1 MYGAHF
7 HVHRVLLTLYGVN
20 ESIVCM
26 TIWTTRLTGE
36 SGPLYKELADAIERD
51 IADGKLLP
59 GERLP
64 THRELADE
72 LGMNVS
78 TVTRGYREAEKRGLL
93 SGTVGRG
100 TFVAADAATSTA
112 LVSFEPCRPGLI
124 EMGLVSPLHHMDPDV
139 ADGFRRIARR
149 RDPGAFMRYTDPRGL
164 PEHRQAGAQWAAR
177 YGLETTPEDV
187 IVCAGA
193 QHALTCTLS
202 GLLRSGDR
210 IATDALTYPGMKT
223 LAAML
228 GIRLV
233 PIAIDEHGMNPDRL
247 DAACRRDKIKG
258 VYLMPGVHNPTT
270 VTMNT
275 TRRRDIAQLAQ
286 KHDLIIIEDD
296 AYDLTVPGLEPP
308 VSSFAPERTV
318 YVAGMSKSI
327 AAGLR
332 VAFIATPRHMQK
344 DLAQAV
350 LNTIWMAPSLNA
362 ELAAIWIND
371 GTADRTVEKK
381 RTEAARRYM
390 IACDI
395 FEDFRFRGKQ
405 SGFYFWLDLP
415 KPWTGKTFEAAALK
429 AGVNVFG
436 AEKFVVGETPVPA
449 AARVS
454 LTGTDSRKELR
465 KGLMI
470 LREILEEE

>member
-233 PIAIDEHGMNPDRL
+233 PIAMDEHGMNPDRL

-296 AYDLTVPGLEPP
+296 AYDLTVPGHGAAGQQLRTGARGLCGRDVQIHCSRVARGLYRRAAPHAKGSGAGSAQHHLDGS
-308 VSSFAPERTV
+308 VPERGT
-318 YVAGMSKSI
+318 G
-327 AAGLR
+327 
-332 VAFIATPRHMQK
+332 RHMDQ
-344 DLAQAV
+344 
-350 LNTIWMAPSLNA
+350 
-362 ELAAIWIND
+362 
-371 GTADRTVEKK
+371 
-381 RTEAARRYM
+381 
-390 IACDI
+390 
-395 FEDFRFRGKQ
+395 
-405 SGFYFWLDLP
+405 
-415 KPWTGKTFEAAALK
+415 
-429 AGVNVFG
+429 
-436 AEKFVVGETPVPA
+436 
-449 AARVS
+449 
-454 LTGTDSRKELR
+454 
-465 KGLMI
+465 
-470 LREILEEE
+470 